1 MKWQS
6 SNSGGEIIKALV
18 RRPERIKA
26 TALYQALQT
35 AWKVSL
41 TSWGH
46 EAREKGSIRESR
58 SCRTLTRSRRVF
70 KKAS

>member
-18 RRPERIKA
+18 RRLEQIKV
-26 TALYQALQT
+26 TALHQALQI

-41 TSWGH
+41 TPWGH
-46 EAREKGSIRESR
+46 KVREKGSIRESR
-58 SCRTLTRSRRVF
+58 SCRTLTRGRKVF